1 MRLHPDTIETVKQ
14 SIDIVDVVSEHVV
27 LKKQGKDF
35 VGLCPFHD
43 DKSPSFTVSSSKQ
56 FYYCFSC
63 GAGGNALKFLMELN
77 KASFGEV
84 VLQLAERY
92 QVPVQTLE
100 PEQQQ
105 ALQRNISLRE
115 QLYEIL
121 AVTTRFYEHAL
132 RQPQGTIALD
142 YLRSSRRLSE
152 ETIQQFQL
160 GYAPAGW
167 STLYGYLVEQK
178 HYPVKLVEQAGLV
191 VPRQSGSGYYDRFRD
206 RLMIP
211 IHDLQGRTIG
221 FGGRTLTGEDPKYL
235 NSPETELFD
244 KGKTLFGLD
253 KARSSIAKLDRA
265 IVVEGY
271 FDVIAL
277 HAVGITNAVAALG
290 TAFSQAQ
297 VKLLL
302 RYTDSK
308 QIILN
313 FDADGAGTKAAER
326 AIGELET
333 LAYQGQIQLRVMN
346 LPGGKD
352 ADEYL
357 HQASPGDYRNLLDQA
372 DLWLDWQ
379 IQRILTT
386 TDLSQAD
393 QFQHAVQGIVKLLG
407 KLPNTPLRTHYIH
420 RCAELLGQGESRLVL
435 QLEDDLRLQ
444 VRGQRWHGKSHRWEK
459 PGDRTRRDLA
469 EGQLLRIYLHCP
481 DYRSMIRLALQQRD
495 LEESLG
501 VVDFKIRAHRIL
513 WLKIISLEATDLD
526 PLDLLQAIHNSI
538 AEFPPEIVPTL
549 LPLLELDEFTRIELQ
564 RPPLVIRAAA
574 ATLERLECEKRCRHL
589 LNSWQLQTIQSIERC
604 MVLLLEEVFCDQIDP
619 DDRIEQLYE
628 QLNQEALHFQKLF
641 YDERQYLQSLD
652 RQRCTSHQDLF
663 KPVGSH
669 PPTIPA

>member
-1 MRLHPDTIETVKQ
+1 MLLHPDTIETVKQ
-14 SIDIVDVVSEHVV
+14 SLDIVDIVSEQVV
-27 LKKQGKDF
+27 LRKQGKDF

-43 DKSPSFTVSSSKQ
+43 DKSPSFTVSPSKQ

-63 GAGGNALKFLMELN
+63 GAGGNAIKFLMELN
-77 KASFGEV
+77 KSSFADV
-84 VLQLAERY
+84 ILQLAERY

-105 ALQRNISLRE
+105 EFQRSLSLRE

-121 AVTTRFYEHAL
+121 AVTTKFYEHAL
-132 RQPQGTIALD
+132 RQPQGAQALT
-142 YLRSSRRLSE
+142 YLKESRQLTE
-152 ETIQQFQL
+152 ATLQQFQL

-178 HYPVKLVEQAGLV
+178 RYAVKLVEQAGLI
-191 VPRQSGSGYYDRFRD
+191 VPRQAGSGYYDRFRD

-221 FGGRTLTGEDPKYL
+221 FGGRSLTDETPKYL

-253 KARSSIAKLDRA
+253 KARSEISKQDRA

-277 HAVGITNAVAALG
+277 HGAGITNAVAALG

-297 VKLLL
+297 VKQLL

-313 FDADGAGTKAAER
+313 FDADAAGTKAAER
-326 AIGELET
+326 TIGELET

-357 HQASPGDYRNLLDQA
+357 KQATANDYRLLIDEA
-372 DLWLDWQ
+372 PLWLDWQ
-379 IQRILTT
+379 IQQVLQAG
-386 TDLSQAD
+386 DLGQAD
-393 QFQHAVQGIVKLLG
+393 QFQQAIQAIVKLLG
-407 KLPNTPLRTHYIH
+407 NLPNTPLRTHYIH

-435 QLEDDLRLQ
+435 QLEEDLRLQ
-444 VRGQRWHGKSHRWEK
+444 VRGHRWHGKSHRWEK
-459 PGDRTRRDLA
+459 PGDRSVRELA
-469 EGQLLRIYLHCP
+469 EAKLLRIYLHCP
-481 DYRSMIRLALQQRD
+481 AERGTIRQAFQQRD
-495 LEESLG
+495 LNGIQGLA
-501 VVDFKIRAHRIL
+501 DFKIRAHRIL
-513 WLKIISLEATDLD
+513 WLKLSSLEESAGVSLSELNLVALIQNT
-526 PLDLLQAIHNSI
+526 I
-538 AEFPPEIVPTL
+538 AEFPPEIVPKVVA
-549 LPLLELDEFTRIELQ
+549 LLEPDEFTLVELKRQ
-564 RPPLVIRAAA
+564 TLGIRAAA

-589 LNSWQLQTIQSIERC
+589 LNSWQLQSIQSIERC
-604 MVLLLEEVFCDQIDP
+604 MILLLAEDFGDSLDP
-619 DDRIEQLYE
+619 SDRIEQLYE
-628 QLNQEALHFQKLF
+628 ELNQEALHFQKLF
-641 YDERQYLQSLD
+641 YDERQYLQNLD
-652 RQRCTSHQDLF
+652 RQRCASQEDL
-663 KPVGSH
+663 VRH
-669 PPTIPA
+669 

>member
-1 MRLHPDTIETVKQ
+1 MLLHPDTIETVKQ
-14 SIDIVDVVSEHVV
+14 SIDIVDIVSEQVV

-43 DKSPSFTVSSSKQ
+43 DKSPSFTVSPSKQ

-63 GAGGNALKFLMELN
+63 GAGGNAIKFLMELN
-77 KASFGEV
+77 KSSFGDV

-105 ALQRNISLRE
+105 EFQRSLSLRE

-121 AVTTRFYEHAL
+121 AVTTKFYEHAL
-132 RQPQGTIALD
+132 RQPQGIQALE
-142 YLRSSRRLSE
+142 YLTQQRRLQE
-152 ETIQQFQL
+152 GTIQQFQL

-178 HYPVKLVEQAGLV
+178 RYAVKLVEQAGLI
-191 VPRQSGSGYYDRFRD
+191 VPRQAGSGYYDRFRD

-221 FGGRTLTGEDPKYL
+221 FGGRTLTDENPKYL

-253 KARSSIAKLDRA
+253 KARSDISKRDRA

-297 VKLLL
+297 VKQLL

-313 FDADGAGTKAAER
+313 FDADVAGNKAAER
-326 AIGELET
+326 TIGELEA

-357 HQASPGDYRNLLDQA
+357 QQASASDYRTLLDEA
-372 DLWLDWQ
+372 PLWLDWQ
-379 IQRILTT
+379 IQQVLQGA
-386 TDLSQAD
+386 DLSQAD
-393 QFQHAVQGIVKLLG
+393 QFQAVIQAIVKLLG
-407 KLPNTPLRTHYIH
+407 NLPNTPLRTHYIH
-420 RCAELLGQGESRLVL
+420 HCAELLGQGESRLVL
-435 QLEDDLRLQ
+435 QLEEDLRLQ
-444 VRGQRWHGKSHRWEK
+444 VRGQRWHGKSDRWAK
-459 PGDRTRRDLA
+459 PGDRSVRELA
-469 EGQLLRIYLHCP
+469 EAKLLRIYLHCP
-481 DYRSMIRLALQQRD
+481 DYRAAIRQAFQQRD
-495 LEESLG
+495 LNGAQGLA
-501 VVDFKIRAHRIL
+501 DFKIRAHRIL
-513 WLKIISLEATDLD
+513 WLKLSTLEAEENTPLEQ
-526 PLDLLQAIHNSI
+526 LDLLAIVQNMI
-538 AEFPPEIVPTL
+538 AEFPPEIVNKL
-549 LPLLELDEFTRIELQ
+549 VSLLEPDEFTRLELE
-564 RPPLVIRAAA
+564 RPSLGIRAAA
-574 ATLERLECEKRCRHL
+574 ATLERLESEKRCRHL
-589 LNSWQLQTIQSIERC
+589 LDSWQLQSIQSIERC
-604 MVLLLEEVFCDQIDP
+604 MILLLAEDFAEDLDP
-619 DDRIEQLYE
+619 SDRIEQLYE
-628 QLNQEALHFQKLF
+628 ELNQEALHFQKLF
-641 YDERQYLQSLD
+641 YDERQYLQNLD
-652 RQRCTSHQDLF
+652 RQRCTSQEDL
-663 KPVGSH
+663 VLLE
-669 PPTIPA
+669 